1 MTLATQPTRRTLL
14 KMGAALPL
22 LAALPA
28 TASTAVTKTYSS
40 RGVAIDGSDAVAY
53 FSEGKPVRGSKEFT
67 HDWNGVTW
75 RFSSAENRDL
85 FAAAPEE
92 YAPQYGGFC
101 AYAVAQGSL
110 ASTIPEAW
118 KIVDGKLYLNYSR
131 RIQRRWDKNI
141 AGYIADGDANWP
153 SLSV

>member
-1 MTLATQPTRRTLL
+1 MPTMTPNRRSLL
-14 KMGAALPL
+14 KMAAAL
-22 LAALPA
+22 AVLPA
-28 TASTAVTKTYSS
+28 TAFAATTKTYSS

-53 FSEGKPVRGSKEFT
+53 FTEGKPVEGSKDFT
-67 HDWNGVTW
+67 HEWNGVTW
-75 RFSSAENRDL
+75 RFSSAKNRDL
-85 FAAAPEE
+85 FAAAPED

-110 ASTIPEAW
+110 ASTTPEAW

-131 RIQRRWDKNI
+131 RIQRRWDRNI
-141 AGYIADGDANWP
+141 PEYIADGDRNWP